1 MNEFLLEQEKM
12 ILVKLEVLEWRQTDW
27 NVSL

>member
-1 MNEFLLEQEKM
+1 MTEFLLEQEKM